1 MIFHA
6 YKSEAT
12 VVASSNT
19 SHLAPHP
26 GFYRLLMKGIFD
38 AYVLLSFGKKFI
50 FELVTHVRTRDCTV
64 SIETLDSS
72 SGLISYLLI
81 QILRSLNSTTHM
93 AQTCKIAKS
102 LPRN

>member
-1 MIFHA
+1 MCRL
-6 YKSEAT
+6 E
-12 VVASSNT
+12 
-19 SHLAPHP
+19 PHP

-38 AYVLLSFGKKFI
+38 PFGKKFI
-50 FELVTHVRTRDCTV
+50 FELVTHVRTCDCTV

-81 QILRSLNSTTHM
+81 QILRSLNSTIHM